1 MSLIYVYDSKI
12 KHLCS
17 TSITDGPFTA
27 VQSAQVHNPRARRR
41 NRGFVPKRG
50 FFDKLLVD
58 ELQAIP
64 GCGHSGASSVL
75 VDSFDVVRDPLARA
89 SRVES
94 AGRDAGVC
102 ARATQES
109 RPTRISGVPVQRL

>member
-17 TSITDGPFTA
+17 TSIADGPFTA
-27 VQSAQVHNPRARRR
+27 VQSAQVHNPR
-41 NRGFVPKRG
+41 GWFVPKRG
-50 FFDKLLVD
+50 YFDKLLVD

-102 ARATQES
+102 ARAAQES